1 MAYKTTLNNDLTIK
15 HPAMRYHGGK
25 WRLAKWVISHM
36 PEHRKYVEPFGGAAG
51 VLLQKE
57 PSYCEV
63 YNDLDSE
70 VVNFFRVLRDP
81 ALSQKLIEACV
92 LTPYARAEFELA
104 YESTDDP
111 VELDRRMVVRASMGF
126 GSAGATKNTTGFRI
140 DTERKYST
148 AMHLWSRYPENIA
161 ALGQRFSAV
170 LIENRPAIS
179 VLQSH
184 DADDCLHFVDPP
196 YLPEVRAR
204 AKEKLYFHEMSREDH
219 QELIEVLHSLKGMVM
234 VCGYE
239 SELYERAFKS
249 WTKVSTTARISAFR
263 GTKTKTECM
272 WLSPGTTNASNLSLL
287 LQGVA
292 A

>member
-1 MAYKTTLNNDLTIK
+1 MAYKTALNSDLTIK

-57 PSYCEV
+57 PAYCEV

-81 ALSQKLIEACV
+81 VLSQRLIDACV

-104 YESTDDP
+104 YEPANDP
-111 VELDRRMVVRASMGF
+111 VELARRLVVRASMGF
-126 GSAGATKNTTGFRI
+126 GSAGAT
-140 DTERKYST
+140 
-148 AMHLWSRYPENIA
+148 H
-161 ALGQRFSAV
+161 
-170 LIENRPAIS
+170 
-179 VLQSH
+179 
-184 DADDCLHFVDPP
+184 
-196 YLPEVRAR
+196 
-204 AKEKLYFHEMSREDH
+204 H

-239 SELYERAFKS
+239 SELYEQAFKG

-272 WLSPGTTNASNLSLL
+272 WLNPSTTNASNLSLL

>member
-1 MAYKTTLNNDLTIK
+1 MTVIK

-57 PSYCEV
+57 RSYCEV

-81 ALSQKLIEACV
+81 VLSQRLIDACV
-92 LTPYARAEFELA
+92 LTPYARDEFELA
-104 YESTDDP
+104 YEPTGDP
-111 VELDRRMVVRASMGF
+111 VEQARRMVVRATMGF
-126 GSAGATKNTTGFRI
+126 GSAGATKNTTGFRT

-148 AMHLWSRYPENIA
+148 AMHLWARYPENIA

-179 VLQSH
+179 VLQKH

-196 YLPEVRAR
+196 YLPEVRSSA
-204 AKEKLYFHEMSREDH
+204 AGKMYFHEMTRDDH
-219 QELIEVLHSLKGMVM
+219 QELIDVLHSLKGMVM

-239 SELYERAFKS
+239 SEFYETAFKG
-249 WTKVSTTARISAFR
+249 WAKVSTSARISAFR

-272 WLSPGTTNASNLSLL
+272 WLNNACTKLL
-287 LQGVA
+287 ETENYQQRLIA
-292 A
+292 